1 MVISC
6 NCFVSVISQGMMDG
20 SHETC
25 PLSVSSEGRAPH
37 VRRLKTL
44 KRNKAEKE
52 ITRKVVKLETVL
64 GVTVTS
70 NASLA
75 TAPGTGIT

>member
-1 MVISC
+1 M
-6 NCFVSVISQGMMDG
+6 
-20 SHETC
+20 
-25 PLSVSSEGRAPH
+25 
-37 VRRLKTL
+37 RRLKTL
-44 KRNKAEKE
+44 KRNKVEKE

-75 TAPGTGIT
+75 TAPGTGITLLLLIY